1 MTEPSGLL
9 GQTVSHY
16 RILERLGGGG
26 MGVVYKA
33 QDTRLDRFVALKFL
47 PDSVAQ
53 DPRALERFRREAK
66 AASALNHPNICTIYD
81 IGEDAGRAFIA
92 MEYLEGNTLKEVL
105 NGHPMAMDSLS
116 RVAIEVA
123 DGLDAAHAKGIVHR
137 DIKPGNIFIT
147 NRGQTKVMDFGLA
160 KLVSSGGDAEE
171 VPGGLADESASVVGV
186 ISGTPSYM
194 SPEQIRGDE
203 LDVRSDVFSLGLV
216 LYEMATGRK
225 AFSGS
230 TGGALI
236 EAILSRT
243 PTPVRDV
250 NSEIPVELQAIIIR
264 AIEKEK
270 DKRYQSAEEIRTD
283 LQALRSGFASG
294 PSSKQLLA
302 TAGER
307 KFTWTKALK
316 WAVPAAIA
324 ASAAIVLA
332 GWFHYTKRAH
342 ALSESDTIV
351 LADFTNS
358 TGDPVFDETLRQGLA
373 IQLGQSPYLSLVAEE
388 RIRQTLLTMNQPA
401 DATVTPEIARDL
413 CQRVGSSAYIQGSI
427 ASLGS
432 DYAIFLRAL
441 SCVTGEKLTEE
452 QVQAN
457 GKEKVLEALGRAAA
471 KMREKLGESLA
482 SVQRLDTPL
491 EQATTKSLEAL
502 RAYSL
507 GMRARAQSGDTQAL
521 PFFKRAIELD
531 PGFASA
537 YLYLGIGDYNLG
549 EVEEGN
555 TNIRKAFDLRNR
567 TSDREQLLISENYYA
582 IATGQ
587 VEKGAEIAQI
597 WSQTYP
603 RDATAAGALGV
614 DYMWLGEY
622 EKALNS
628 LKQQM
633 KLDPHV
639 LNAPINI
646 EFTYLA
652 LNRFEEAQSA
662 LEQARARWPQH
673 GYFVAYILAF
683 FRGDNATMAR
693 ELRESAS
700 FAAELEN
707 VQLAQADTEAYRG
720 RLQASR
726 KYAENAVRSALQD
739 DRKES
744 AALWRLQ
751 QALREAELGVGHNAT
766 EDALSALSLSP
777 TPNVRAVAALALAR
791 AGETGRAEVITKAIE
806 NEYPADSIV
815 RTYWNAST
823 QAAIALNRRQPAKA
837 LSVLEAAA
845 VTELGSYT
853 FFFNAS
859 LMHPVYLRGQAYLA
873 LRQGENAAAEFQK
886 IIDHRGIVLNSPVAV
901 LARLGLGRAHAL
913 QGNSAE
919 AGEAY
924 REFFELWKDADP
936 DVPILKQAKAEYA
949 KLQ

>member
-1 MTEPSGLL
+1 MTEPTGLL

-33 QDTRLDRFVALKFL
+33 QDSRLDRFVALKFL
-47 PDSVAQ
+47 PDAVAQ
-53 DPRALERFRREAK
+53 DPHALERFRREAK
-66 AASALNHPNICTIYD
+66 AASVLNHPNICTIHD
-81 IGEDAGRAFIA
+81 IGEDAGRAFMV
-92 MEYLEGNTLKEVL
+92 MEYLEGSTLKHVL
-105 NGHPMAMDSLS
+105 NGRPMEMDSLL
-116 RVAIEVA
+116 RIAIEIA
-123 DGLDAAHAKGIVHR
+123 DALDAAHAKGIVHR

-147 NRGQTKVMDFGLA
+147 NRGQAKVMDFGLA
-160 KLVSSGGDAEE
+160 KPISRGGDASE
-171 VPGGLADESASVVGV
+171 VSSASMDESASVVGI

-203 LDVRSDVFSLGLV
+203 LDIRSDIFSFGLL
-216 LYEMATGRK
+216 LYEMATGQK
-225 AFSGS
+225 TFSGS

-236 EAILSRT
+236 EAILSHT
-243 PTPVRDV
+243 PMPVRTV
-250 NSEIPVELQAIIIR
+250 NPEIPVELEAIINK

-270 DKRYQSAEEIRTD
+270 DKRYQSAEEIHAD

-294 PSSKQLLA
+294 HSSKQLFA
-302 TAGER
+302 TASER
-307 KFTWTKALK
+307 KFTWTKSLK

-324 ASAAIVLA
+324 AAAAIVLA
-332 GWFHYTKRAH
+332 GWLHYSKKGH
-342 ALSESDTIV
+342 ALSESDSIV

-358 TGDPVFDETLRQGLA
+358 TGDAVFDETLRQGLA
-373 IQLGQSPYLSLVAEE
+373 IQLGQSPYLSLVTEE
-388 RIRQTLLTMNQPA
+388 RIQRTLLTMNLPA
-401 DATVTPEIARDL
+401 DAKVTPEIARDL
-413 CQRVGSSAYIQGSI
+413 CQRVASKAYIEGSI
-427 ASLGS
+427 ARLGS
-432 DYAIFLRAL
+432 DYAIFLRAKN
-441 SCVTGEKLTEE
+441 CVTSATLTEQ

-457 GKEKVLEALGRAAA
+457 GKESVLDALGRAAA

-482 SVQRLDTPL
+482 SVQKLDTPL

-521 PFFKRAIELD
+521 PFFKRAIDLD

-555 TNIRKAFDLRNR
+555 ANIRKAFELRNR

-587 VEKGAEIAQI
+587 VEKGVEMAQI

-614 DYMWLGEY
+614 DYMWLGQY

-633 KLDPHV
+633 KLDPNV
-639 LNAPINI
+639 VNAPINL

-652 LNRFEEAQSA
+652 LNHFEEAQSA

-673 GYFVAYILAF
+673 GYFAAYVLAF
-683 FRGDNATMAR
+683 FRGDNEAMAR

-700 FAAELEN
+700 FATELEN
-707 VQLAQADTEAYRG
+707 VQLAQADTETYYGHLR
-720 RLQASR
+720 ASR
-726 KYAENAVRSALQD
+726 KYAENAVRSALQN
-739 DRKES
+739 DRRES

-751 QALREAELGVGHNAT
+751 QALREAELGVSQNAT

-777 TPNVRAVAALALAR
+777 TPNVRAVAGLALAR
-791 AGETGRAEVITKAIE
+791 AGETSRAEVIAKAIE

-815 RTYWNAST
+815 RTYWSAST
-823 QAAIALNRRQPAKA
+823 QAAIALNHRQPAQA

-845 VTELGSYT
+845 VTELSSYT

-886 IIDHRGIVLNSPVAV
+886 IIDHRGIVLNSPIAV
-901 LARLGLGRAHAL
+901 LTRLGLGRAHAL
-913 QGNSAE
+913 EGNSAK

-936 DVPILKQAKAEYA
+936 DIPILKQAKAEYT